1 MPDNFI
7 RIKQLDKP
15 ELSGFIFDAI
25 SGRGLEISSDKRI
38 TGHFIPLSSGES
50 DLGSLS
56 FPFRDLYTTGVYIGG
71 NLLSVL
77 NGDLKINGVSL
88 TGDLGFGVVGP
99 KGATGAIGPTGE
111 SGRAIISVQAVGT
124 LNGGA
129 SGIRFGLSGK
139 NDTEI
144 TFTDVISLPAG
155 PSGGTGIHV
164 TGVLPS
170 GTGEFGGAKGF
181 RFLFSDNSTGTLI
194 ELPSGSSGEKGE
206 IGPVGGFTFVFEGP
220 PTGFRTGENSP
231 PRAFIDQL
239 QASGY
244 NPTLKLIR
252 GFTYNF
258 SYGDI
263 GTLVVDGTNTNF
275 LESTGENGFP
285 LGFLKFTFFNN
296 GVTTG
301 RYIGAENAP
310 VKVDIESVLSNH
322 FYELDGLIGALRY
335 DAVTGLKYGFEL
347 FEAPDTLIPQG
358 DEPSLNQYYVLGQI
372 LTFDSAPPGPIGP
385 SGLRGPPGES
395 IKGDKGDSGP
405 QGDPGL
411 SITGVRLASGAG
423 VNAYIYILSG
433 GSETNPFPLP
443 TGAPGPSGA
452 TGPVGPI
459 GPKGDVYKT
468 SFFSNDIG
476 LSVRQNNAAPITF
489 PSPMTFTLNDD
500 LEFSG
505 DFFKNLAYGVNQKIL
520 FVAADTGTYWNGK
533 ILNYNGNAG
542 VVKVDVQSP
551 YACNSAYCKMVEG
564 NPVFSGIFNTN
575 ILIDVN
581 LDIVSAVGPA
591 GPTGSTGVSVIG
603 AVNTGGT
610 GMFFNLSN
618 GTNTNTISIPTGGS
632 TGAQGKSIIFAS
644 GTGSATYGGTSGV
657 YFGISGIGDASAT
670 LTSPISLPVG
680 PSGRSI
686 IFVSGTGQLYATN
699 IGFSGMY
706 FGLSGA
712 GDSSA
717 VLTNV
722 ISLPRGLSVGYLS
735 QNGNNVTFVREDTI
749 QIGTVVLP
757 SGATGAIGPTG
768 ARVSGVVHLTGSD
781 GIGSGIFF
789 TLTNGQNTNTIP
801 IPTGGPIGPVGP
813 IGPSGRRVIFASG
826 TGVGAN
832 GGFSGVYFG
841 ISGSGDASAI
851 LTSVIAL
858 PVGPSGA
865 QGPTGQTRFNI
876 KTGEAGILP
885 GGSQSDNLYQVLLE
899 SNKNNIID
907 FGVYDL
913 WDCRITGT
921 GVTVNFVS
929 GTFLTG
935 SVAAMRI
942 TNKQCNDGEVKEDAI
957 IWGSDIYWPD
967 DISPFFPTV
976 SGRSV
981 YCTFT
986 RLPDKPPALGE
997 PLRPVY
1003 LANALTNYRI

>member
-25 SGRGLEISSDKRI
+25 SGRGLEISSNKRI
-38 TGHFIPLSSGES
+38 TGNFIPLSSGES

-56 FPFRDLYTTGVYIGG
+56 FPFRDLYATGVYIDG

-88 TGDLGFGVVGP
+88 TGDLGVGVVGP
-99 KGATGAIGPTGE
+99 SGATGAIGPSGE
-111 SGRAIISVQAVGT
+111 SGRAIVSVEATGT

-155 PSGGTGIHV
+155 PSGATGIHV
-164 TGVLPS
+164 TGILPS

-181 RFLFSDNSTGTLI
+181 QFLFSDNSTGSFI
-194 ELPSGSSGEKGE
+194 ELPSGISGAQGE
-206 IGPVGGFTFVFEGP
+206 IGPAGGFTYVFEGP
-220 PTGFRTGENSP
+220 STGFKTGENNP
-231 PRAFIDQL
+231 PRAYIDQL
-239 QASGY
+239 QSSGY
-244 NPTLKLIR
+244 NPAIKLIR

-263 GTLVVDGTNTNF
+263 ATEVIDGVNTN
-275 LESTGENGFP
+275 LLYSTGDV
-285 LGFLKFTFFNN
+285 LGFLRFAFFNN
-296 GVTTG
+296 AVSTG
-301 RYIGAENAP
+301 RYITGSLPTPIAIVN
-310 VKVDIESVLSNH
+310 VLSNH
-322 FYELDGLIGALRY
+322 TYTLDGLVGALRY
-335 DAVTGLKYGFEL
+335 DAASELKYGFEL
-347 FEAPDTLIPQG
+347 IEVEDQET
-358 DEPSLNQYYVLGQI
+358 SLNQYYVLGQAF
-372 LTFDSAPPGPIGP
+372 TFDSAPPGPTGP
-385 SGLRGPPGES
+385 TGST
-395 IKGDKGDSGP
+395 GP
-405 QGDPGL
+405 QGPTGPTGPTGPQGSPGL
-411 SITGVRLASGAG
+411 SITGVQLASGAG

-433 GSETNPFPLP
+433 GSQTNPFPLP

-452 TGPVGPI
+452 TGPAGPI
-459 GPKGDVYKT
+459 GAKGDSYKT
-468 SFFSNDIG
+468 SFYSNDAG
-476 LSVRQNNAAPITF
+476 LSVRKNNAAAITF
-489 PSPMTFTLNDD
+489 PSSMTFTLNDD
-500 LEFSG
+500 LEFTHNN
-505 DFFKNLAYGVNQKIL
+505 FKNLAYGVNQKII

-533 ILNYNGNAG
+533 ILNYDINAG
-542 VVKVDVQSP
+542 VVKVNVQSP
-551 YACNSAYCKMVEG
+551 YACNSAYCTLVGG

-575 ILIDVN
+575 TLIDVN
-581 LDIVSAVGPA
+581 LDIVSAVGPV
-591 GPTGSTGVSVIG
+591 GPTGNTGVSVTG
-603 AVNTGGT
+603 VVNVGGT

-618 GTNTNTISIPTGGS
+618 GTNTITIPTPTGGPS
-632 TGAQGKSIIFAS
+632 GAQGKSIIFAS

-699 IGFSGMY
+699 VGFSGMY

-722 ISLPRGLSVGYLS
+722 ISLPRGLSVGFLS
-735 QNGNNVTFVREDTI
+735 QSGNNVTFVREDTI

-826 TGVGAN
+826 TGVGVN
-832 GGFSGVYFG
+832 GGSSGVYFG
-841 ISGSGDASAI
+841 ISGSGDTSAI
-851 LTSVIAL
+851 LTSTIAL
-858 PVGPSGA
+858 PIGPSGA
-865 QGPTGQTRFNI
+865 QGPTGETRFNI
-876 KTGEAGILP
+876 NYTDPI
-885 GGSQSDNLYQVLLE
+885 DNLYQVLLE
-899 SNKNNIID
+899 SNTNNIID
-907 FGVYDL
+907 FGEYDL
-913 WDCRITGT
+913 WDCRITGNN
-921 GVTVNFVS
+921 VEINFVS

-942 TNKQCNDGEVKEDAI
+942 TNKQCETGDISDTAI
-957 IWGSDIYWPD
+957 NWGTGIYWPND
-967 DISPFFPTV
+967 DSAFFPTV
-976 SGRSV
+976 SGRSI

-986 RLPDKPPALGE
+986 RLPNKNG
-997 PLRPVY
+997 PVY
-1003 LANALTNYRI
+1003 LANALTNYFI

>member
-1 MPDNFI
+1 
-7 RIKQLDKP
+7 
-15 ELSGFIFDAI
+15 
-25 SGRGLEISSDKRI
+25 
-38 TGHFIPLSSGES
+38 
-50 DLGSLS
+50 LGSLS
-56 FPFRDLYTTGVYIGG
+56 FPFRDLYTTGVYIDG

-88 TGDLGFGVVGP
+88 TGDLGVGVVGP
-99 KGATGAIGPTGE
+99 SGATGAIGPTGE
-111 SGRAIISVQAVGT
+111 SGRAIISVQAVET

-155 PSGGTGIHV
+155 PSGATGIHV

-194 ELPSGSSGEKGE
+194 ELPSGLSGAKGE
-206 IGPVGGFTFVFEGP
+206 IGPVGGFTFSFVANDSP
-220 PTGFRTGENSP
+220 KSPTGFETGQSAP

-239 QASGY
+239 QSSGY

-263 GTLVVDGTNTNF
+263 GTEVVDDTNTNLLF
-275 LESTGENGFP
+275 STGNE
-285 LGFLKFTFFNN
+285 LGFLRFTFFNN
-296 GVTTG
+296 AVSAG
-301 RYIGAENAP
+301 RYRVGSTVGSFTGFNGQI
-310 VKVDIESVLSNH
+310 VDVTNVFSNH
-322 FYELDGLIGALRY
+322 SYELDGLIGALRY
-335 DAVTGLKYGFEL
+335 DAATGLKYGFEL
-347 FEAPDTLIPQG
+347 IEVEDQQT
-358 DEPSLNQYYVLGQI
+358 SLNQYYVLGQI
-372 LTFDSAPPGPIGP
+372 LTFDSAPPGPTGPIG
-385 SGLRGPPGES
+385 STGPQGAQGPTGAV
-395 IKGDKGDSGP
+395 GP

-411 SITGVRLASGAG
+411 SITGIELVSTPA
-423 VNAYIYILSG
+423 VNSYRFLLDG
-433 GSETNPFPLP
+433 GNKTNPFPLP

-452 TGPVGPI
+452 TGPAGPI

-468 SFFSNDIG
+468 SFYSNSAG
-476 LSVRQNNAAPITF
+476 LSVRKNSAEPIGF
-489 PSPMTFTLNDD
+489 PSSMTFTLNDE
-500 LEFSG
+500 LEFTHNN
-505 DFFKNLAYGVNQKIL
+505 FKNLAYGVNQKII
-520 FVAADTGTYWNGK
+520 FVAADTGTYWNGR
-533 ILNYNGNAG
+533 ILNYDVDAG
-542 VVKVDVQSP
+542 VVKVNVESP
-551 YACNSAYCKMVEG
+551 YACNSAYCVLSGG
-564 NPVFSGIFNTN
+564 NPIFSGIFATN
-575 ILIDVN
+575 ILVDVN
-581 LDIVSAVGPA
+581 LDIVSAVGPI
-591 GPTGSTGVSVIG
+591 GPTGATGASITG
-603 AVNTGGT
+603 AVNVGGT

-618 GTNTNTISIPTGGS
+618 GTNTITIPTPTGGPS
-632 TGAQGKSIIFAS
+632 GAQGKSIIFAS

-722 ISLPRGLSVGYLS
+722 ISLPRGLSVGFLS

-851 LTSVIAL
+851 LTSTIAL

-865 QGPTGQTRFNI
+865 QGPTGETRFNI

-885 GGSQSDNLYQVLLE
+885 GGSPSDNLYQVLLE
-899 SNKNNIID
+899 SHKNNIID
-907 FGVYDL
+907 FGEYDL
-913 WDCRITGT
+913 WDCRITGNN
-921 GVTVNFVS
+921 VTVNFVS

-942 TNKQCNDGEVKEDAI
+942 TNKQCEDGDISDTAI
-957 IWGSDIYWPD
+957 NWGTDIYWPGGGSAF
-967 DISPFFPTV
+967 IPTV

-1003 LANALTNYRI
+1003 LANALTNYYI